1 MIPTEYGYYFG
12 EGRVQV
18 TSQNVWKL
26 IDEAVTEA
34 EALDVHDVMVG
45 PMKNLLVLD
54 YLDEEDVE
62 DMQADD
68 CLTPQRIVELVDER
82 HWEAIWEGQAHL
94 DQRAIESFPGDAPS
108 NDILRWASDHI
119 ELDPSYGCIG
129 RDPLPVQYFE
139 GEWTFGV
146 NNPNAWATITYENS
160 QWHWVSFGQ
169 FGDAKTL
176 EEAMHHS
183 KCVVIGET
191 ERPAPID
198 RLARIRAKSRT
209 AC

>member
-1 MIPTEYGYYFG
+1 MNPTEYGYYFG

-18 TSQNVWKL
+18 TSQNVWQL

-54 YLDEEDVE
+54 YLDEEDIE
-62 DMQADD
+62 DMRADG
-68 CLTPQRIVELVDER
+68 CLTALRIVELVDER

-94 DQRAIESFPGDAPS
+94 DQCAIESFPGDAS
-108 NDILRWASDHI
+108 TKDILRWASDHI

-139 GEWTFGV
+139 NKWTFGV

-160 QWHWVSFGQ
+160 QWHWESFGQ
-169 FGDAKTL
+169 SGDAKTL
-176 EEAMHHS
+176 EDAMS
-183 KCVVIGET
+183 QSRCVVIGET
-191 ERPAPID
+191 ERPAPW
-198 RLARIRAKSRT
+198 SES
-209 AC
+209 

>member
-1 MIPTEYGYYFG
+1 MNPTEYGYYFG

-18 TSQNVWKL
+18 ISQNVWQL
-26 IDEAVTEA
+26 IDEAVGEA

-45 PMKNLLVLD
+45 PMKSLLVLD

-62 DMQADD
+62 DMRADD

-82 HWEAIWEGQAHL
+82 HWETISEGQAHL
-94 DQRAIESFPGDAPS
+94 DQRAIESFQGDAPP
-108 NDILRWASDHI
+108 NDILRWASEHI

-146 NNPNAWATITYENS
+146 NNPNAWATITHENS

-169 FGDAKTL
+169 SGKAKTL
-176 EEAMHHS
+176 EAAMRHALR
-183 KCVVIGET
+183 VAIGEI
-191 ERPAPID
+191 EQPAPEVVEEK
-198 RLARIRAKSRT
+198 AG
-209 AC
+209 

>member
-1 MIPTEYGYYFG
+1 MNPTEYGYYFG

-18 TSQNVWKL
+18 ISQNVWQL
-26 IDEAVTEA
+26 IDEAVGEA

-45 PMKNLLVLD
+45 PMKSLLVLD

-68 CLTPQRIVELVDER
+68 CLTPQRIVELVEER
-82 HWEAIWEGQAHL
+82 HWEAIWGEAQL
-94 DQRAIESFPGDAPS
+94 DQRAIESFPRDAPPK
-108 NDILRWASDHI
+108 DILRWASEHI

-169 FGDAKTL
+169 SGDAKTL
-176 EEAMHHS
+176 EDAMRHS
-183 KCVVIGET
+183 KCVRTMGL
-191 ERPAPID
+191 RPV
-198 RLARIRAKSRT
+198 
-209 AC
+209 